1 MKKKKNLIVVIILI
15 IILSL
20 IILFGKDFIIRQYF
34 IYKIENV
41 DYDEYILTTSLNGKK
56 FDISYYSGDIHIF
69 RSYNDKED
77 LEDIIKVYDYDKNI
91 LYEYNIKNNT
101 YERNKSNFI
110 KTTTLNNSDLLIA
123 LKNVDTNRKFEYKG
137 IKQINNRE
145 CYILFF
151 EKDRDNYTT
160 IYLDKELLYTVRE
173 EVHNKNLE
181 VVNRIFEYVLDFT
194 LKDKNLFEF
203 DL

>member
-160 IYLDKELLYTVRE
+160 IYLDKELLYTVSE

>member
-56 FDISYYSGDIHIF
+56 LDISYYSGDIHIF
-69 RSYNDKED
+69 RTYDNDEI
-77 LEDIIKVYDYDKNI
+77 LENIIKIYDYDKNI
-91 LYEYNIKNNT
+91 SYEYNIINRT
-101 YERNKSNFI
+101 YIKNKSNFSKI
-110 KTTTLNNSDLLIA
+110 ENMNNFNLLSL
-123 LKNVDTNRKFEYKG
+123 LKNEEEKRKFIYKG
-137 IKQINNRE
+137 IKQINDRE
-145 CYILFF
+145 CYVLFF
-151 EKDRDNYTT
+151 EKNKNDYNI
-160 IYLDKELLYTVRE
+160 IYLDKELLYTIRE
-173 EVHNKNLE
+173 EDNYSTLN
-181 VVNRIFEYVLDFT
+181 YDLDFN
-194 LKDKNLFEF
+194 LKEKYLFEF

>member
-69 RSYNDKED
+69 RKYDKNGN
-77 LEDIIKVYDYDKNI
+77 LNNVMKIYDYDKNI
-91 LYEYNIKNNT
+91 SYEYNITNKT
-101 YERNKSNFI
+101 YIKNKSNFCEI
-110 KTTTLNNSDLLIA
+110 ENMNNFNLLSL
-123 LKNVDTNRKFEYKG
+123 LKNEEEKRKFIYKG
-137 IKQINNRE
+137 IEQINNRE
-145 CYILFF
+145 CYILLF
-151 EKDRDNYTT
+151 EKDKEDYKI
-160 IYLDKELLYTVRE
+160 IYLDKELLYTIRE
-173 EVHNKNLE
+173 EDNYLTLD
-181 VVNRIFEYVLDFT
+181 YDLDFN
-194 LKDKNLFEF
+194 LQEKYLFEF
-203 DL
+203 EL

>member
-20 IILFGKDFIIRQYF
+20 IILFGKNFIMRQYF